1 MVRGIANSK
10 IGFGDL
16 ILLLRYFF
24 KLKVSTHPNQI
35 ENKYA
40 EKENTTIHNLND
52 RLDFGLR
59 LKCAFSHFNFGLTK
73 LRIVKMAY
81 LSTFLWAFVLFGLVV
96 LWSVVEFFIE
106 FRKKKEISI

>member
-1 MVRGIANSK
+1 MNRLESSSVEQGEGKNRT
-10 IGFGDL
+10 
-16 ILLLRYFF
+16 LRCF
-24 KLKVSTHPNQI
+24 KSNQI

-81 LSTFLWAFVLFGLVV
+81 LSTFLCAIVLFTLIV
-96 LWSVVEFFIE
+96 LWSIVEFFIE
-106 FRKKKEISI
+106 SRKKEEASI

>member
-24 KLKVSTHPNQI
+24 KLKVSTHP
-35 ENKYA
+35 
-40 EKENTTIHNLND
+40 IHKRND

-59 LKCAFSHFNFGLTK
+59 LKCALSHFNFGLTK
-73 LRIVKMAY
+73 FRIVKMAY
-81 LSTFLWAFVLFGLVV
+81 LSTFLCAIILFALVV
-96 LWSVVEFFIE
+96 LWSIVEFFIE
-106 FRKKKEISI
+106 SRKKEEASI